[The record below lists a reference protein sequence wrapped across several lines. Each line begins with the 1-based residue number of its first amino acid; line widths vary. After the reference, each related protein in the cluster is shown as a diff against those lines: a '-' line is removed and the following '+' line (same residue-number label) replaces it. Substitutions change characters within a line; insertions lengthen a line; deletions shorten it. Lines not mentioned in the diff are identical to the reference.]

1 MAIAPGG
8 PCHIDAF
15 EGTFVPKLSMVRA
28 CSRKSLALIHDARA
42 WAAIDSL
49 CQYNMASRGQ
59 RVTDGPDG
67 RKTDKRSVFSVPKSR
82 PYMTLINGV
91 LRWWWGF

>member
-8 PCHIDAF
+8 PRHIDAF
-15 EGTFVPKLSMVRA
+15 EGTFVPELSMVRA

-49 CQYNMASRGQ
+49 CQYNTASRGQ

-82 PYMTLINGV
+82 PYMTLMV
-91 LRWWWGF
+91 S